1 MSNQRLPIVIL
12 ASGAGSVA
20 QALIDAVIDPHGALH
35 QKLVIARVITEN
47 PGAGIVERAH
57 RAGLATSLV
66 EFHKEQDRSVW
77 EDQLREV
84 IEEVDPWLVVS
95 AGFMKIL
102 SPTFVERFRIINT
115 HPSLLPLFPG
125 AHAVRDAVAA
135 GAKESGCTL
144 HFVDAG
150 VDTGAVIAQRRIEIR
165 PGESVESLHERIKE
179 LERELIVTGILS
191 LAQLEEGQ

>member
-102 SPTFVERFRIINT
+102 SPTFVARFRIINT

>member
-35 QKLVIARVITEN
+35 QKLIIARVITEN
-47 PGAGIVERAH
+47 PGAGIVERAR

-135 GAKESGCTL
+135 GVKESGCTL

-150 VDTGAVIAQRRIEIR
+150 VDTGAVIAQRRITIR

>member
-47 PGAGIVERAH
+47 PGAGIVERAR

>member
-35 QKLVIARVITEN
+35 QKLIIARVITEN
-47 PGAGIVERAH
+47 PGAGIVERAN

-66 EFHKEQDRSVW
+66 EFHKEQDRSAW